1 MNYVV
6 VITYSFD
13 DEVAVYL
20 FADEEAAKKM
30 LRESYE
36 NEVRIDT
43 EENGWDVD
51 AVIRDD
57 GWYAKITDRFS
68 DHENVTEFR
77 IGTVRQ

>member
-1 MNYVV
+1 MNYAV

-13 DEVAVYL
+13 DEVAVYP

-43 EENGWDVD
+43 EEDGWDVD
-51 AVIRDD
+51 DVIRDD
-57 GWYAKITDRFS
+57 GWYAKITDRFQ

>member
-1 MNYVV
+1 MNYAV

-68 DHENVTEFR
+68 DRENVTEFR

>member
-1 MNYVV
+1 MNYAM

-13 DEVAVYL
+13 DEVVVYL

-57 GWYAKITDRFS
+57 GWYAKITDHFS

-77 IGTVRQ
+77 IGTVR

>member
-1 MNYVV
+1 MNYAV

-13 DEVAVYL
+13 DEVVVYL

-57 GWYAKITDRFS
+57 GWYAKITDHFS

-77 IGTVRQ
+77 IGTVR

>member
-1 MNYVV
+1 MNYAM

-57 GWYAKITDRFS
+57 GWYAKITDRFH